1 MHKYNNLFSNFSSA
15 CSIADP
21 DMDTFILT
29 GGIHGRKTKTS
40 VFGKAGWIKDLADL
54 NQGRYM
60 HACASY
66 FSNGKRVKDSKRLF
80 SK

>member
-1 MHKYNNLFSNFSSA
+1 MKKYNNLNSNFSYA

-29 GGIHGRKTKTS
+29 GGIHGRNSKTS

-66 FSNGKRVKDSKRLF
+66 VSNEKRVRF
-80 SK
+80 